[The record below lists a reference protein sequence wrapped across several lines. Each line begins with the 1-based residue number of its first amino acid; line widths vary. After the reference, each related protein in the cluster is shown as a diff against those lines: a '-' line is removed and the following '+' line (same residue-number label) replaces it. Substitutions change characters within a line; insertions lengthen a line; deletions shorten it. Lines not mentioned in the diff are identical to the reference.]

1 MDTNIKPI
9 NGPVLMDLGPRHMVQ
24 VLCITI
30 NGYKSLYLG
39 PVPTPFINENGD
51 PTVIVQNVEFGE
63 TLPVALASR
72 LLSGELS
79 IEEGRH

>member
-9 NGPVLMDLGPRHMVQ
+9 DGHLLVDLGPRHMVQ

-39 PVPTPFINENGD
+39 PVPTPFLNENGD
-51 PTVIVQNVEFGE
+51 PTLHIQGMEFGE
-63 TLPVALASR
+63 ILPVALASR

-79 IEEGRH
+79 TEEGRH